1 MLCLI
6 KENNQQTLY
15 KKQIYY
21 KVNDAEEFFF
31 KVNRRI
37 YKKNMFEFNKL
48 YAKEYIEFLIV

>member
-21 KVNDAEEFFF
+21 KVNDAEDFFF
-31 KVNRRI
+31 KKVKPT
-37 YKKNMFEFNKL
+37 YLQEK
-48 YAKEYIEFLIV
+48 YV